1 MTTFVLRNLLGI
13 NLVRSAG
20 VEPATLGSGGLR
32 SIHLSY
38 ERSHLM
44 IRASK
49 KNVEQKKTASPEGD
63 AALKCAR

>member
-1 MTTFVLRNLLGI
+1 MTIFALRNLLGI

-49 KNVEQKKTASPEGD
+49 KIVE
-63 AALKCAR
+63 